1 MTITNSKKIKE
12 ENARLLAENEDLKE
26 HIEELKYV
34 KETLVAIIF
43 SMEVLMS
50 EQPSRKRYS
59 DFPF

>member
-34 KETLVAIIF
+34 KETLVTIIF

-50 EQPSRKRYS
+50 EPSRKRYS

>member
-34 KETLVAIIF
+34 KETLVTIIF

>member
-1 MTITNSKKIKE
+1 MTINNSNKIKE
-12 ENARLLAENEDLKE
+12 ENARLLAENEELKE
-26 HIEELKYV
+26 QNEELKYV
-34 KETLVAIIF
+34 KETLVTIIF

>member
-1 MTITNSKKIKE
+1 MTINNSKKIKE
-12 ENARLLAENEDLKE
+12 ENARLLAENEELKE

-34 KETLVAIIF
+34 KETLVTIIF

-50 EQPSRKRYS
+50 EPSRKRYS

>member
-26 HIEELKYV
+26 HIKELKYV
-34 KETLVAIIF
+34 KETLVTIIF

>member
-1 MTITNSKKIKE
+1 MTITNSNKIKE

-34 KETLVAIIF
+34 KETLVTIIF